1 METDRVILEGISSR
15 AWEHP
20 ADRAALEAMRKLPGF
35 ELALRKIFGAIGD
48 RSLRL
53 ATLASAVRVDER
65 QFADVHALY
74 LQACEVLDV
83 QDRPELFVAQTPL
96 VNAGAVGVDKPFI
109 VLNSGTLALLKPDE
123 LQFVLAH
130 ELGHVLSGHV
140 PYKTMLSLLLRL
152 SILILSIPL
161 GGAAIM
167 ALTTALLEWD
177 RKSELSA
184 DRAAML
190 GTQDPELARR
200 VNMKLAGGGRTE
212 DMSVDAFLEQA
223 REYEEGG
230 SVLDGVIKLLNLVG
244 RTHPFPVLRLAE
256 LQRWEDS
263 GDYGRI
269 LEGDYERRGDEEG
282 TSVLS
287 DLKSSTESYADDF
300 STSKD
305 PLARWLQD
313 RGKDVKSASEKA
325 ASFFRRRDDDEPEP
339 SDDAPIDD

>member
-1 METDRVILEGISSR
+1 MDTDRIILEAISSR

-35 ELALRKIFGAIGD
+35 SLALRKIFGAVSD

-65 QFADVHALY
+65 QFADVRELY
-74 LQACEVLDV
+74 LEACAVLDV
-83 QDRPELFVAQTPL
+83 DEPPELFVAQTPL
-96 VNAGAVGVDKPFI
+96 VNAGAIGVEKPFI
-109 VLNSGTLALLKPDE
+109 VLNSGTLSLLEPDE

-140 PYKTMLSLLLRL
+140 PYKTMLRLLLRL

-184 DRAAML
+184 DRAALL
-190 GTQDPELARR
+190 GTQNPELAQR
-200 VNMKLAGGGRTE
+200 VNMKLAGGGRTR
-212 DMSVDAFLEQA
+212 DMSVDAFLDQA

-256 LQRWEDS
+256 LQRWQDS
-263 GDYGRI
+263 GDYERI
-269 LEGDYERRGDEEG
+269 LEGEYERRGGEELP
-282 TSVLS
+282 SVLS
-287 DLKSSTESYADDF
+287 DLKASGESYADEF
-300 STSKD
+300 ANSKD

-313 RGKDVKSASEKA
+313 RGRDVRTAGEKA
-325 ASFFRRRDDDEPEP
+325 ASFFRRQDEDDPEEG
-339 SDDAPIDD
+339 

>member
-1 METDRVILEGISSR
+1 MPTDRVLLTGISSR

-20 ADRAALEAMRKLPGF
+20 ADRAALEAMRKVPGF
-35 ELALRKIFGAIGD
+35 ELVVRKLFGTVSD

-53 ATLASAVRVDER
+53 ATLASAARVDER

-74 LQACEVLDV
+74 LEACEVLDV

-109 VLNSGTLALLKPDE
+109 VLNSGTLALLEPDE

-140 PYKTMLSLLLRL
+140 PYKTMLRLLLRL
-152 SILILSIPL
+152 SILVLSIPL

-184 DRAAML
+184 DRAALL
-190 GTQDPELARR
+190 GTQSPELALR
-200 VNMKLAGGGRTE
+200 VNMKLAGGGRTK
-212 DMSVDAFLEQA
+212 DMSADAFVDQA

-230 SVLDGVIKLLNLVG
+230 SVIDGVIKLLNLVG

-256 LQRWEDS
+256 LSKWQED
-263 GDYGRI
+263 GAYQRI
-269 LEGDYERRGDEEG
+269 LDGEYPLREGEES
-282 TSVLS
+282 TSILV
-287 DLKSSTESYADDF
+287 DLKESGESYADDF
-300 STSKD
+300 SRSKD
-305 PLARWLQD
+305 PLASWLKD
-313 RGKDVKSASEKA
+313 RSKDVKAAGEKA
-325 ASFFRRRDDDEPEP
+325 ASLFRRRDDVEPEP
-339 SDDAPIDD
+339 DE